1 MNITLIGMPA
11 CGKSTVGV
19 LLSRAAGMGFV
30 DVDRL
35 IRQAAGGSLAEIIQ
49 REGDAGFRA
58 LEEKVNAELDVC
70 DTVIAPGG
78 SVIYG
83 PRAMAHLRRISH
95 VVYLRLSLESVRA
108 RLRNPQ
114 ARGVTFSPGQTLDDL
129 YRERAPLYQRY
140 AHMTIDCDSL
150 KPREVV
156 AVIRKETGV

>member
-11 CGKSTVGV
+11 SGKSTVGV
-19 LLSRAAGMGFV
+19 LLSRAAGMAFV

-35 IRQAAGGSLAEIIQ
+35 IRQEAGGSLAQIIE

-58 LEEKVNAELDVC
+58 LEERVNAALDVH
-70 DTVIAPGG
+70 DTVISPGG

-83 PRAMAHLRRISH
+83 PRAMEHLRRISH
-95 VVYLRLSLESVRA
+95 VIYLRLTLDTVRT

-114 ARGVTFSPGQTLDDL
+114 ARGVTFSPGQTIDDL
-129 YRERAPLYQRY
+129 YFERAPLYQRY
-140 AHMTIDCDSL
+140 AHMTIDCDAL